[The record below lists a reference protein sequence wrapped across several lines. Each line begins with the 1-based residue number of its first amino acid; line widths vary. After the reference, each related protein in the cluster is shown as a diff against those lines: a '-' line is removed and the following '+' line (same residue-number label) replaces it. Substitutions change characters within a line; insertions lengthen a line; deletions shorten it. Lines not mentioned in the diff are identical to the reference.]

1 MSAVSSDRNSGM
13 MTMNS
18 IGIKTTLLEVVAEKK
33 KKIKET
39 EDLRLPSLNQFYL
52 LKISNFKNTL
62 CTSDQ

>member
-1 MSAVSSDRNSGM
+1 M

-18 IGIKTTLLEVVAEKK
+18 ISIKTTLLEVVAEKK
-33 KKIKET
+33 KKKSRKP
-39 EDLRLPSLNQFYL
+39 EDLRFPSLNQFYL